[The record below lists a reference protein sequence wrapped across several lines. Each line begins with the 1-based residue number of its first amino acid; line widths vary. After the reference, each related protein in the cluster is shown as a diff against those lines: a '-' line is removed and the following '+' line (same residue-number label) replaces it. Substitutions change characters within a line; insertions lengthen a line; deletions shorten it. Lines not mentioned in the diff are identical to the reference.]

1 MALPV
6 KIENYPGFIAISGAA
21 LAAKM
26 QEQAVALGAEI
37 VTGEV
42 VKISRS
48 AGKSSSSPEFEV
60 VTRSLEKYKARTV
73 IVATG
78 MERRKLGVPGEEEYF
93 GKGVAYCAT
102 CDAPLFKGKTVGIVG
117 AGNAAAHGALLLADL
132 AEKVYLICRRDSLL
146 ADPIFVSRI
155 KEQVEQ
161 GRVELIGGTTVRE
174 VKGDGKKVT
183 AVSLDRPVVGR
194 DELALDGIFIEVG
207 GVPGTALVRPL
218 GVELDESG
226 FIRVDL
232 EMGTNVP
239 GLFAAG
245 DITSSGSLLQQIVT
259 ACAQGA
265 TAAASAYKFVKGE
278 KAVSPL
284 HGC

>member
-1 MALPV
+1 
-6 KIENYPGFIAISGAA
+6 
-21 LAAKM
+21 
-26 QEQAVALGAEI
+26 
-37 VTGEV
+37 
-42 VKISRS
+42 
-48 AGKSSSSPEFEV
+48 
-60 VTRSLEKYKARTV
+60 
-73 IVATG
+73 
-78 MERRKLGVPGEEEYF
+78 
-93 GKGVAYCAT
+93 
-102 CDAPLFKGKTVGIVG
+102 
-117 AGNAAAHGALLLADL
+117 
-132 AEKVYLICRRDSLL
+132 
-146 ADPIFVSRI
+146 
-155 KEQVEQ
+155 
-161 GRVELIGGTTVRE
+161 
-174 VKGDGKKVT
+174 
-183 AVSLDRPVVGR
+183 LDRPVVGR